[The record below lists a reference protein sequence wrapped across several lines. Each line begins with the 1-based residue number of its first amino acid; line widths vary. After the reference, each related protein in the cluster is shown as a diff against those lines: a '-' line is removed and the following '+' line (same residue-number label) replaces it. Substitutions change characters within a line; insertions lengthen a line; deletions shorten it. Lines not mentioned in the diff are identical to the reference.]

1 MLLAMNLV
9 ELNCLLILLSA
20 TLYFL
25 LYPRPSLRKKYRKI
39 YALFYLSFA
48 VLYAFICSPGH
59 ELYGQYH
66 QAYAV
71 LSVLMVFSMSFS
83 FLVLWLSFCHD
94 KFSLLHFLG
103 ALPAIIFA
111 IMTSQVANAN
121 NPSLNDFVLT
131 SLRTLLILVYWVLQV
146 LIWVLAS
153 KAGQG
158 HAKVDTHSKPGRHLY
173 AYVQIG
179 IAVLI
184 LMVAISIKRVNLVF
198 TINIL
203 LSLSLAATAAFLTY
217 LPGFAFL
224 KHNSNNT
231 GSRFDRLYQQRAVT
245 SLLTNNNQ
253 PTLSGIYSKQILA
266 SLQSRTSVQQEDM
279 QQSGTI
285 TKLPPGKKQ
294 AQLHGPQLQEIKE
307 RLQKLIQEDKVFLKK
322 RYTIT
327 ELAIQMQI
335 SVHLLSAFI
344 NQQFG
349 MNFND
354 FINRLR
360 ISYSKE
366 LIDSGNATEL
376 NIFGLAAKCGFNN
389 RNTFTTAFK
398 KYTGTCPSE
407 YLNKNLIHTI
417 QPTQ

>member
-1 MLLAMNLV
+1 MLLTMNLV
-9 ELNCLLILLSA
+9 ELNCLLILLST

-25 LYPRPSLRKKYRKI
+25 LYPRPTLRKKYRKI

-48 VLYAFICSPGH
+48 VLYAFICSTSQ

-66 QAYAV
+66 QAYAA
-71 LSVLMVFSMSFS
+71 LSSLMVFSMSFS

-94 KFSLLHFLG
+94 EFSLLHFLG
-103 ALPAIIFA
+103 VLPAIIFA

-131 SLRTLLILVYWVLQV
+131 HLRTLLILVYWVLQV
-146 LIWVLAS
+146 LIWIFAS

-158 HAKVDTHSKPGRHLY
+158 HVKVVPHTTPGKHLY
-173 AYVQIG
+173 GYVQIG
-179 IAVLI
+179 IAAII
-184 LMVAISIKRVNLVF
+184 LMVAFFIKRVDLVF

-203 LSLSLAATAAFLTY
+203 LSLSLAATAAFLIY
-217 LPGFAFL
+217 LPGFAFQ
-224 KHNSNNT
+224 KHNSYNT
-231 GSRFDRLYQQRAVT
+231 GSVFDRLYQQRAVT
-245 SLLTNNNQ
+245 SLRNQ
-253 PTLSGIYSKQILA
+253 PTLPGTYRKQILA
-266 SLQSRTSVQQEDM
+266 SLQPRPSLQQEEM
-279 QQSGTI
+279 HLSGTVA
-285 TKLPPGKKQ
+285 KLPREKRQ
-294 AQLHGPQLQEIKE
+294 APLHDPQIQEIKE

-327 ELAIQMQI
+327 ELSGQLQI

-360 ISYSKE
+360 IAYSKE
-366 LIDSGNATEL
+366 LIDNGNATQL

-398 KYTGTCPSE
+398 KYTGKCPSE
-407 YLNKNLIHTI
+407 YLNKNLEHA
-417 QPTQ
+417 TQSTQ